1 MNLDLIKTKVKQQL
15 DDDQTGHGF
24 DHIERVLRLSLS
36 FALKEKAN
44 IELVTL
50 IALLHD
56 VDDYK
61 LVGIENA
68 KLYKNALSIMHESQ
82 VDSKT
87 QRLVIENIQRIG
99 YSRLIE
105 GIRPTMLE
113 GKVVSDADMCDA
125 IGASGLLRVHA
136 YGLSKGQPFFNP
148 EVFPYSTIEAA
159 VYKTKGSDHTIN
171 HFFDKLLKLKGLMM
185 TDSGSREA
193 ILRHDFLV
201 SFLKQFFQET
211 QQKTWI
217 TFLDTFLKTQ
227 DVKDTLK

>member
-1 MNLDLIKTKVKQQL
+1 MNLERIQSLVKQQL
-15 DDDQTGHGF
+15 NHDQTGHGF
-24 DHIERVLRLSLS
+24 DHIERVLALSLA
-36 FALKEKAN
+36 FAEKEKAN

-68 KLYKNALSIMHESQ
+68 SVYKNALSMMDEGE
-82 VDSKT
+82 VDVKT
-87 QRLVIENIQRIG
+87 QRLVIDNIQKMG

-113 GKVVSDADMCDA
+113 GKIVSDADMCDA

-148 EVFPYSTIEAA
+148 EVFPNSAIEAA

-171 HFFDKLLKLKGLMM
+171 HFFDKLLKLKGFMM

-201 SFLKQFFQET
+201 SFLIQFFQET
-211 QQKTWI
+211 QQETWI
-217 TFLDTFLKTQ
+217 TFLDTFLKAQ
-227 DVKDTLK
+227 DAQDTLR

>member
-1 MNLDLIKTKVKQQL
+1 MNIERIRILVKQQL

-68 KLYKNALSIMHESQ
+68 NAYKNALSIMHEGQ
-82 VDSKT
+82 VDIKT

-125 IGASGLLRVHA
+125 IGANGLLRVHA
-136 YGLSKGQPFFNP
+136 YGLSKGQPFLNP
-148 EVFPYSTIEAA
+148 EVFPNSTIEAA
-159 VYKTKGSDHTIN
+159 VYKTKGSEHTIN

-185 TDSGSREA
+185 TESGSREA

-211 QQKTWI
+211 QQETWI

-227 DVKDTLK
+227 DAKDTLR

>member
-1 MNLDLIKTKVKQQL
+1 MMDIERIKVLVKQKL
-15 DDDQTGHGF
+15 EHDQTGHGF
-24 DHIERVLRLSLS
+24 DHIERVLSLSLAY
-36 FALKEKAN
+36 ALKEKAN

-68 KLYKNALSIMHESQ
+68 NLYKNALSMMDEGN
-82 VDSKT
+82 VDEKT
-87 QRLVIENIQRIG
+87 QTLVIDNIQRIG

-105 GIRPTMLE
+105 GVRPIMLE
-113 GKVVSDADMCDA
+113 GKIVSDADMCDA

-148 EVFPYSTIEAA
+148 TVFPKSTIEAKA
-159 VYKTKGSDHTIN
+159 YKEKGSNHTIN

-185 TDSGSREA
+185 TQSGCKEA
-193 ILRHDFLV
+193 VLRHTFLV
-201 SFLKQFFQET
+201 EFLKQYFKEQNADD
-211 QQKTWI
+211 WLN
-217 TFLDTFLKTQ
+217 FLNTTI
-227 DVKDTLK
+227 DV